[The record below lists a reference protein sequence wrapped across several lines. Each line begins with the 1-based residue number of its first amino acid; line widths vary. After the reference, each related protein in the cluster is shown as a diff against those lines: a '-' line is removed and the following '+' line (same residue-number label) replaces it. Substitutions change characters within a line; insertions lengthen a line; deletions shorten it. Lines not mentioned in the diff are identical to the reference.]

1 MEEGRIEE
9 GGERE
14 KEEEDEE
21 GRWEVV
27 GIVEVSSAGSI
38 RCSAMLFVPI
48 RLSVIM
54 KKGKKTQGGEKEE
67 KKEGEKEGGE
77 IERGIEGGIEERQ
90 GRKEE
95 EMEDGRQKGRKE
107 GGREV
112 EKRKEKGNHQMK
124 K

>member
-54 KKGKKTQGGEKEE
+54 NKGKKTQGGEKEE
-67 KKEGEKEGGE
+67 KKEGEK
-77 IERGIEGGIEERQ
+77 EGGIEERQ

>member
-1 MEEGRIEE
+1 MFIIRTFFVFDVSVFSTNLVEEIFCCEEIRGEEGGEKEKEMEEGRIEE

-27 GIVEVSSAGSI
+27 AIVEVSSAGSI

-54 KKGKKTQGGEKEE
+54 NKGKKHRGERRKKR
-67 KKEGEKEGGE
+67 KKE
-77 IERGIEGGIEERQ
+77 
-90 GRKEE
+90 RK
-95 EMEDGRQKGRKE
+95 
-107 GGREV
+107 REA
-112 EKRKEKGNHQMK
+112 K
-124 K
+124 

>member
-1 MEEGRIEE
+1 MEEIFCCEEIRGEEGGEKEKEMEEGRIEE

-54 KKGKKTQGGEKEE
+54 NKGKKHRGERRKKR
-67 KKEGEKEGGE
+67 KKE
-77 IERGIEGGIEERQ
+77 
-90 GRKEE
+90 RK
-95 EMEDGRQKGRKE
+95 
-107 GGREV
+107 REA
-112 EKRKEKGNHQMK
+112 K
-124 K
+124 

>member
-1 MEEGRIEE
+1 MFIIRTFFVFDVSVFSTNLVEEIFCCEEIRGEEGGEKEKEMEEGRIEE

-27 GIVEVSSAGSI
+27 AIVEVSSAGSI

-54 KKGKKTQGGEKEE
+54 NKGKKT
-67 KKEGEKEGGE
+67 
-77 IERGIEGGIEERQ
+77 
-90 GRKEE
+90 
-95 EMEDGRQKGRKE
+95 
-107 GGREV
+107 
-112 EKRKEKGNHQMK
+112 
-124 K
+124 